1 MNEEDL
7 IKQEFIR
14 ENIERDFRAIFEAQ
28 RLIALERIYSRASY
42 SQTGQNLS
50 QRRSGELLRALQNPR
65 YSMELS
71 GTGVI
76 ATSNIPVSYTHLDV
90 YKRQVRGFALCI
102 ATIAENSEKHKE

>member
-76 ATSNIPVSYTHLDV
+76 ATSNIPLYIRFLDMKEHGN
-90 YKRQVRGFALCI
+90 YAIYNRQIWGLSLI
-102 ATIAENSEKHKE
+102 HI